1 MLAKTN
7 ILIIFILLLA
17 SCGVQ
22 KLSDKDCSE
31 KRAIKVYVLPFR
43 LDEHEFDT
51 YKEIEEDLLKM
62 CYSVITVSKTLSGDV
77 IPKEAVYKRVKDSLG
92 INLYEKWRLL
102 NIDEIQKI
110 GELINVDYIV
120 KGNTSAKPAYQS
132 TEFFTNT
139 EFINI
144 RTGKK
149 ETMYRDKFIGKIIYN
164 SNEQE

>member
-7 ILIIFILLLA
+7 ILIIIILLVA

-22 KLSDKDCSE
+22 KLSNKDCTE
-31 KRAIKVYVLPFR
+31 KKAIKVYVLPFR
-43 LDEHEFDT
+43 LDKYEFDT
-51 YKEIEEDLLKM
+51 YKEIEEDLVKM

-92 INLYEKWRLL
+92 IDIYKKWRFL
-102 NIDEIQKI
+102 NNNEIQKI
-110 GELINVDYIV
+110 GELIKVDYIV
-120 KGNTSAKPAYQS
+120 KGTTSAKPAYQA

-144 RTGKK
+144 KSGKK
-149 ETMYRDKFIGKIIYN
+149 ETMYKDKFIGKIIYD
-164 SNEQE
+164 SIEEE

>member
-1 MLAKTN
+1 M
-7 ILIIFILLLA
+7 ILLLT

-43 LDEHEFDT
+43 LDKYEFDT

-92 INLYEKWRLL
+92 IDIYEKWRFLS
-102 NIDEIQKI
+102 IEEIQKI
-110 GELINVDYIV
+110 GDLINVDYIA
-120 KGNTSAKPAYQS
+120 KGTTSAKPAYQA

-144 RTGKK
+144 KSGKN
-149 ETMYRDKFIGKIIYN
+149 ETMYRDKFIGKIIYD
-164 SNEQE
+164 SNNEE